1 MKRIFAALLCALMLL
16 SALPAAAETVS
27 ARTPLSGSSHAKIS
41 NIEIAAASL
50 NGVVIPYG
58 GRFSFN
64 EIVGPRTAAY
74 GFQSAVN
81 GRGVKVTGGG
91 VAQAA
96 STLYLALKQLGQG
109 IDFTQLSVYGSKFQE
124 DYVSSGVDAILVDHS
139 SGLDFSFINYG
150 DDLTIEMWMSEDYLY
165 CSLSAGSQDAF
176 IPSLD
181 WSQAP
186 LPDFSRDADPVFS
199 WGSGDVIS
207 SAAFPIVGDENLCS
221 NILLAAGS
229 INDTVLISGDKFSF
243 NDSVGPR
250 REKYGYLSAV
260 NGRGA
265 KVTGGGVAQV
275 ASVVWLAVK
284 NLDEIAILQK
294 STYGS
299 RYNQDYVASSND
311 AILTDY
317 AEGTDF
323 SFRYT
328 GEGSITIS
336 TYVSG
341 DMLCCDIYRN

>member
-1 MKRIFAALLCALMLL
+1 MKRILAALLCALMLL
-16 SALPAAAETVS
+16 SALPAWAETVS
-27 ARTPLSGSSHAKIS
+27 ARTPLSGSSRAKIS
-41 NIEIAAASL
+41 NIEIAAASI
-50 NGVVIPYG
+50 NGVSIPYG

-96 STLYLALKQLGQG
+96 STLYLALKQLNQG
-109 IDFTQLSVYGSKFQE
+109 IDFTQVSVYGSKFQE
-124 DYVSSGVDAILVDHS
+124 DYVASGADAILVDHS

-165 CSLSAGSQDAF
+165 CSLTTGGQEEF

-186 LPDFSRDADPVFS
+186 LPDFSTGFS
-199 WGSGDVIS
+199 QGFSDVIA
-207 SAAFPIVGDENLCS
+207 SAAFPIEEDENLRS

-250 REKYGYLSAV
+250 REKYGYLSAK
-260 NGRGA
+260 NGRGV

-294 STYGS
+294 STYGGK
-299 RYNQDYVASSND
+299 YNQDYVASSND

-317 AEGTDF
+317 SEGTDF

-341 DMLCCDIYRN
+341 DMLCCDIYRNG